1 LTRSPDRQE
10 TDGLAFRPAH
20 TAGGAAVLD
29 GRRLASETHRRLAAE
44 LRQLGSPAVCFAAV
58 LVGADPSSQLYVRK
72 KEQAA
77 KAIGMQAR
85 RVELAGLVSQASVE
99 DAVAELG
106 ADPSVHGILVQLPLP
121 DHIDAEAVMDCIPPV
136 KDIDGL
142 TADNLGRL
150 ARARRRHVPATADAC
165 LRLLLRYEIPI
176 EGRHAIVVDRTTM
189 IGVAAALLL
198 SSSGAEVT
206 ITDNPRR
213 TPQLAELCRGADIIV
228 SAANVPHLIS
238 RQHVKPGA
246 AVLDAGASQTPAG
259 LVGDVDF
266 EAVQTIA
273 GAVAPTPG
281 GTGPMTIACL
291 LENTVTAARLLGMG
305 RSQAPG

>member
-1 LTRSPDRQE
+1 V
-10 TDGLAFRPAH
+10 
-20 TAGGAAVLD
+20 VLD
-29 GRRLASETHRRLAAE
+29 GRRLAAEMHRRLAAD
-44 LRQLGSPAVCFAAV
+44 LQQLGSPAVCFAAV
-58 LVGADPSSQLYVRK
+58 LVGADLPSQLYVRK

-77 KAIGMQAR
+77 KAVGMQAR
-85 RVELAGLVSQASVE
+85 RVELAGPASQARVE

-121 DHIDAEAVMDCIPPV
+121 DHLDAEAVMDRIPPV

-150 ARARRRHVPATADAC
+150 ARGHPRHVPATADAC
-165 LRLLLRYEIPI
+165 LRLLERYGIPI
-176 EGRHAIVVDRTTM
+176 EGRQAVVVDRTTM

-198 SSSGAEVT
+198 SSCGAEVT
-206 ITDNPRR
+206 VTDSPRR
-213 TPQLAELCRGADIIV
+213 APQLAELCRRADIIV
-228 SAANVPHLIS
+228 SSANIPHLIG

-259 LVGDVDF
+259 LAGDVDF
-266 EAVQTIA
+266 EAVRSVA

-291 LENTVTAARLLGMG
+291 LENTLAAARLLGIVSP
-305 RSQAPG
+305 RLLR